1 MTAKLITGA
10 PGTGKTERII
20 AAAAEFIANGGDPA
34 RLLVLAPTRT
44 GATRIRDGLAR
55 RITTSMS
62 TAPTRAWA
70 AYAFDLLRRAHT
82 LGSLPGV
89 HPKLLSGP
97 EQDVM
102 IGEILG
108 GHREGAGA
116 GVRWPADLQ
125 EALGTRGFRHEIRDF
140 FDRMAEYDVSV
151 ERVQE
156 LAEQLNRPAWQSV
169 AALHTEY
176 RQIRRLRAPHAYD
189 PAALIHEACNFLFA
203 NPDWLSAERER
214 FDLIL
219 IDDVQELSPATYRL
233 LNILC
238 AQNPQAALSSY
249 RGQAREDVAAALTA
263 GTGQNITRRI
273 LMTCCTETVVQGFR
287 GARPDLAR
295 TLGESFPTLETEY
308 LTPRTG
314 WVPVLPP
321 RGVNWPAACPSSP
334 GLKPCVSCVP
344 PPPRHKNRRYCSSA
358 TKVTCSTRAATA
370 HHLKG
375 SSGTCSSPRRMR

>member
-89 HPKLLSGP
+89 QYSPKLLSGP

-140 FDRMAEYDVSV
+140 F
-151 ERVQE
+151 
-156 LAEQLNRPAWQSV
+156 
-169 AALHTEY
+169 
-176 RQIRRLRAPHAYD
+176 
-189 PAALIHEACNFLFA
+189 
-203 NPDWLSAERER
+203 
-214 FDLIL
+214 
-219 IDDVQELSPATYRL
+219 
-233 LNILC
+233 
-238 AQNPQAALSSY
+238 
-249 RGQAREDVAAALTA
+249 
-263 GTGQNITRRI
+263 
-273 LMTCCTETVVQGFR
+273 
-287 GARPDLAR
+287 
-295 TLGESFPTLETEY
+295 
-308 LTPRTG
+308 
-314 WVPVLPP
+314 
-321 RGVNWPAACPSSP
+321 
-334 GLKPCVSCVP
+334 
-344 PPPRHKNRRYCSSA
+344 
-358 TKVTCSTRAATA
+358 
-370 HHLKG
+370 
-375 SSGTCSSPRRMR
+375 